1 VNRRNVT
8 GADLKRAALHLAV
21 AALLL
26 PRYAGQ
32 GSRHEGA
39 LVLGG
44 VLSRA
49 RWTENDIRH
58 LVGVIARHAGDDD
71 VRDRV
76 ETAASAL
83 AAALSPVTLPIAD
96 CVLDGAFH
104 LVGSAFHMF
113 AAIHVHSPFC
123 GDGYRTR
130 GTRGRSDSFRTDSA
144 RSCAP
149 PQRYADISSG
159 CFGCR
164 ARGALS

>member
-1 VNRRNVT
+1 
-8 GADLKRAALHLAV
+8 
-21 AALLL
+21 L

-71 VRDRV
+71 ARDRV

-83 AAALSPVTLPIAD
+83 AAKPNGTDVPGLNRLGEVWGEDAAKTLAKWLDIR
-96 CVLDGAFH
+96 VLRTGGA
-104 LVGSAFHMF
+104 GWEEEARF
-113 AAIHVHSPFC
+113 A
-123 GDGYRTR
+123 RKQTR
-130 GTRGRSDSFRTDSA
+130 LGRFMSTH
-144 RSCAP
+144 P
-149 PQRYADISSG
+149 
-159 CFGCR
+159 
-164 ARGALS
+164 

>member
-1 VNRRNVT
+1 
-8 GADLKRAALHLAV
+8 
-21 AALLL
+21 L

-58 LVGVIARHAGDDD
+58 LVGVIARHAGDGD

-83 AAALSPVTLPIAD
+83 AAKANGTDDP
-96 CVLDGAFH
+96 AFRH
-104 LVGSAFHMF
+104 
-113 AAIHVHSPFC
+113 
-123 GDGYRTR
+123 
-130 GTRGRSDSFRTDSA
+130 RGRRDL
-144 RSCAP
+144 CV
-149 PQRYADISSG
+149 
-159 CFGCR
+159 
-164 ARGALS
+164 